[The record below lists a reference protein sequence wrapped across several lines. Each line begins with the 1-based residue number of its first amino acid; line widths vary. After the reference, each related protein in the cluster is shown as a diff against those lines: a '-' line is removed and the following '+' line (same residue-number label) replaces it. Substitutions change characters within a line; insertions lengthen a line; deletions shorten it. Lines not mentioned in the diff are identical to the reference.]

1 MEKDEG
7 AFPGIGTRC
16 AKACYAMSV
25 HQHIETLRERGARIP
40 HPESVYIA
48 DDVSFHRIASD
59 VTIHPGCRI
68 SGADTSIGP
77 GSVLGAEAPVT
88 IENCQ
93 LGRNVRLEGGFFSH
107 ATFLDGAHMGSGAH
121 VRGGTLIEEQ
131 AGGAHAVAFK
141 QTVFFPFVQAGSL
154 INFCDALV
162 AGGTSRSN
170 HTEIGSSYIHFNFTP
185 HQDKA
190 TPSLL
195 GDVPRGVMLDQ
206 PPIFLGG
213 QGGLVGPAR
222 IEFGVVI
229 PAGLVCRQ
237 DILSAQELVIPP
249 PLPLGNRPFQPGAY
263 RAIERIV
270 RNNLRF
276 IGNLWALRAWYENVR
291 SASMTADEFTRACW
305 AGALKQIAA
314 ALDERLAR
322 LHQLAEKMPCSVKIA
337 QNDSR
342 FRLPERILL
351 QQRALIAQWPKCE
364 EILRN
369 GPPASVGAAARE
381 RFLEAWSKR
390 PTNATHI
397 EAIAALSAEHKRAGT
412 EWLQAIVDW
421 AVGLWQPG

>member
-1 MEKDEG
+1 M
-7 AFPGIGTRC
+7 RV
-16 AKACYAMSV
+16 S
-25 HQHIETLRERGARIP
+25 QNIELLLQRGARIP

-48 DDVSFHRIASD
+48 DDVSPGRIAAD
-59 VTIHPGCRI
+59 VVIHPGCRI

-88 IENCQ
+88 LEHCQ
-93 LGRNVRLEGGFFSH
+93 LGHNVRLDGGFFSH

-141 QTVFFPFVQAGSL
+141 HTILLSFVQAGSL

-162 AGGTSRSN
+162 SGGTSRSN

-190 TPSLL
+190 TASLL

-229 PAGLVCRQ
+229 PAGFICRQ
-237 DILSAQELVIPP
+237 DVLTARELVIPRSP
-249 PLPLGNRPFQPGAY
+249 PVGNRPFQAGAY
-263 RAIERIV
+263 RAIERIA
-270 RNNLRF
+270 RNNLRY
-276 IGNLWALRAWYENVR
+276 IGNLWALRAWYEHVR
-291 SASMTADEFTRACW
+291 SATMCGDEFSRACW
-305 AGALKQIAA
+305 TSAMKQIAA
-314 ALDERLAR
+314 ALDERIAR
-322 LHQLAEKMPCSVKIA
+322 LRQLAEKMPASVKIA
-337 QNDSR
+337 QNDNR
-342 FRLPERILL
+342 FRLPESILA
-351 QQRALIAQWPKCE
+351 QQQALIEQWPEWE
-364 EILRN
+364 EVLRN
-369 GPPASVGAAARE
+369 GPGESVGAESRS
-381 RFLEAWSKR
+381 RFLQAWSER
-390 PTNATHI
+390 PKNSVHI
-397 EAIAALSAEHKRAGT
+397 EAVAALPAEQKRIGT

-421 AVGLWQPG
+421 AVNLWQHGGGK